1 MAVVSDIEAIQ
12 EMVRQLH
19 AIVYGYQLA
28 LGQLSEANPSG
39 KRALAGLQAHRA
51 HRDRLEQLLVDRS
64 AQVPV
69 AEPAYVPP
77 IPLVSAQ
84 SSAELIR
91 RMEIAL
97 TPFCGLWLA
106 SATRSAD
113 RAMAFD
119 ALTRTAA
126 TARSWG
132 APLAV
137 WPGWQD

>member
-51 HRDRLEQLLVDRS
+51 LRERLEQLLVDRS

-77 IPLVSAQ
+77 IPLVSAT

-91 RMEIAL
+91 RMETAL

-119 ALTRTAA
+119 ALARTAT
-126 TARSWG
+126 TARSWR